1 MEYFKLIFGLGL
13 TATFIWL
20 LLKNSKRT
28 NFINA
33 LLRVDTILGLVAG
46 VYLVFTSTYSLLIH

>member
-1 MEYFKLIFGLGL
+1 MEYFKLIFGLAL

>member
-1 MEYFKLIFGLGL
+1 MEYFKLIVGLGL

-28 NFINA
+28 SFISA
-33 LLRVDTILGLVAG
+33 LLRIDTVFGLIAG
-46 VYLVFTSTYSLLIH
+46 VYLVFTSAYSILV

>member
-1 MEYFKLIFGLGL
+1 MEYVNLIAGVGL

-28 NFINA
+28 SFINA
-33 LLRVDTILGLVAG
+33 LLRFDTVFGLIAG
-46 VYLVFTSTYSLLIH
+46 VYLVFTSTYSLLVQ